1 MALSTV
7 LSPILN
13 EVLSL
18 NAQEYAK
25 GPYSQVKEWFL
36 NEVLSLNA
44 QEFRKKLLEIWR
56 NVILNEVLSLNA
68 QEFALGHGVAEVAR
82 SSMKS

>member
-1 MALSTV
+1 MLRNECDCLIPCAQV
-7 LSPILN
+7 NILN

-44 QEFRKKLLEIWR
+44 QEFHTSRIS
-56 NVILNEVLSLNA
+56 VHV
-68 QEFALGHGVAEVAR
+68 VV

>member
-1 MALSTV
+1 MQVLYGEST
-7 LSPILN
+7 ILN

-18 NAQEYAK
+18 NAQELFGHSA
-25 GPYSQVKEWFL
+25 PRPNAPFL

-44 QEFRKKLLEIWR
+44 QECSPW
-56 NVILNEVLSLNA
+56 A
-68 QEFALGHGVAEVAR
+68 QASALPL

>member
-1 MALSTV
+1 MLRNPLLLAQVRILLV
-7 LSPILN
+7 LN

-18 NAQEYAK
+18 NAQESRHLSDRAQ
-25 GPYSQVKEWFL
+25 GWTIL

-44 QEFRKKLLEIWR
+44 QEFRRVGRTVFLQI
-56 NVILNEVLSLNA
+56 
-68 QEFALGHGVAEVAR
+68 